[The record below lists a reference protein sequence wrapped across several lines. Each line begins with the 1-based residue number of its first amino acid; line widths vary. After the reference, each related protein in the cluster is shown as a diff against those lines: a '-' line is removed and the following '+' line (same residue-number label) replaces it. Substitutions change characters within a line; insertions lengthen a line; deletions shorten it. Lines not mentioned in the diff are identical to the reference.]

1 MRLTARALHVAS
13 VFSSSSSAASVSRV
27 VVRGTNGADFE
38 ESVGGTIGGADGS
51 SFVAVVFV
59 GGVVVAV
66 ATSGFDVTSIDV
78 FFSVLFSVIFFSAF
92 ALFFLLVLLLS
103 VLARDL
109 PKELPAKTDP
119 SIFFLLGAMFGFDR
133 VRFPSPVIQFI
144 AHVISSG
151 PLARSMFLQ
160 RPSGNLV
167 GTS

>member
-1 MRLTARALHVAS
+1 MTASATFPS
-13 VFSSSSSAASVSRV
+13 FAASVSRV

-38 ESVGGTIGGADGS
+38 ESVDGTIGGTFGS
-51 SFVAVVFV
+51 SFIIAVVFAV

-119 SIFFLLGAMFGFDR
+119 SIFFLLGVLF
-133 VRFPSPVIQFI
+133 VSI
-144 AHVISSG
+144 ASD
-151 PLARSMFLQ
+151 FLLQ
-160 RPSGNLV
+160 LSNLSL
-167 GTS
+167 T